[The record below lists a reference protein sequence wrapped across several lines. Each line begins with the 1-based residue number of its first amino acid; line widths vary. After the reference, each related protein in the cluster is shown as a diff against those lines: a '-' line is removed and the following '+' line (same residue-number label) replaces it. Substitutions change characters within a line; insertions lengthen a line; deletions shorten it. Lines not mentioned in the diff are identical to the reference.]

1 MLNLSRLTPA
11 LAGLSILSACATG
24 YTVPVTGM
32 IGADAAQGEA
42 VARTD
47 GNGTFWVE
55 TIDGLRCDGTYDSR
69 ITAPTIRVPVKC
81 SDGRT
86 GSLLATRQGMSGTV
100 IGKLNDGTEGRF
112 VFGNLSFSQAFPG
125 GEAVTR

>member
-1 MLNLSRLTPA
+1 MAVGLVA
-11 LAGLSILSACATG
+11 LAGCATSFA
-24 YTVPVTGM
+24 VPVTGM
-32 IGADAAQGEA
+32 IGGEAAQGEA

-47 GNGTFWVE
+47 GNGTFWIE
-55 TIDGLRCDGTYDSR
+55 TVDGLRCDGTYDAL

-86 GSLLATRQGMSGTV
+86 GSLLATRQGGSGTV